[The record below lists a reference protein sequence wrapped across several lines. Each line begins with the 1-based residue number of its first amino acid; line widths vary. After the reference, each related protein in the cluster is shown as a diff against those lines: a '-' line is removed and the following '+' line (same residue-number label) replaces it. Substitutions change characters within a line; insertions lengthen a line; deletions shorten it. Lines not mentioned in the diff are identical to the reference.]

1 MRGRGILLVQP
12 ADGGESQTAAR
23 APLGGTGE
31 AWTRI
36 RRLFLLTAGALT
48 LLLAGTFPVPGT
60 AHHDTE
66 PGASPTP
73 QGAGSLTAQDAAT
86 QAGVTSLTVDGDPI
100 VTLVRAPSGAAAI
113 YAIGQAGLY
122 RTSDGGKKWEPAG
135 PHPPP
140 GRLVAAE
147 DNPRILLAGI
157 RPPCARGGGDDVNLS
172 RSDDGGATWH
182 PVPGEIDVEPL
193 AIWAEVELAI
203 AADCAGLRI
212 SRDTGRTWT
221 EFPVLPPGSEVTAF
235 APLLTGDPAQP
246 VALLATT
253 SEGGT
258 SRVFHLDLT
267 DPANPALSDPLIEY
281 WGLGSL
287 TGSEERF
294 VLGAATGVWISTDE
308 GDTWARHRNGLEPVT
323 ISVDPLV
330 ATEPIPDEELQR
342 GFGIDA
348 VAVHPT
354 SPDGLYAGTIDG
366 LYASTD
372 AGATWQPV
380 EGVDGR
386 VTTLVLAPEA
396 NRLVAQTPE
405 GVIVAPMQ
413 PE

>member
-1 MRGRGILLVQP
+1 M
-12 ADGGESQTAAR
+12 AAR
-23 APLGGTGE
+23 SPRGGTGE
-31 AWTRI
+31 PGTRI
-36 RRLFLLTAGALT
+36 RHLVLLAVVALT
-48 LLLAGTFPVPGT
+48 PLLAGAVPVPVT
-60 AHHDTE
+60 AHHETQ
-66 PGASPTP
+66 PTP
-73 QGAGSLTAQDAAT
+73 SSTPAGVGGLTAQDMAT
-86 QAGVTSLTVDGDPI
+86 SAGVTSLSVDGDPI
-100 VTLVRAPSGAAAI
+100 VTLVRAPVGAAAV
-113 YAIGQAGLY
+113 YAAGQAGLY
-122 RTSDGGKKWEPAG
+122 RTSDGGKQWEPAG
-135 PHPPP
+135 PPPPP
-140 GRLVAAE
+140 GRLVVAE
-147 DNPRILLAGI
+147 DNPRILLAGS

-172 RSDDGGATWH
+172 RSDDGGATWQ
-182 PVPGEIDVEPL
+182 PVPGEIGVEPL
-193 AIWAEVELAI
+193 AIWGEAELAI

-212 SRDTGRTWT
+212 SGDSGGSWT

-246 VALLATT
+246 AALLATT

-258 SRVFHLDLT
+258 SRLFHLDLA

-287 TGSEERF
+287 TGSEERY
-294 VLGAATGVWISTDE
+294 VLGAATGVWISTDQ
-308 GDTWARHRNGLEPVT
+308 GATWARHRNGLEPVT

-348 VAVHPT
+348 VAGDPT
-354 SPDGLYAGTIDG
+354 SPDHLYAGTIDG

-396 NRLVAQTPE
+396 DRLFAQTPE
-405 GVIVAPMQ
+405 GVIVVPMQ